1 MLDVKNLDLNKMT
14 FKQAEFLGICLGYLI
29 AHEVKK
35 DKPKAKSRKIKGG
48 SK

>member
-1 MLDVKNLDLNKMT
+1 MLDVKNLDLNKLT

-35 DKPKAKSRKIKGG
+35 DKPKTKSKRIKGG
-48 SK
+48 AR